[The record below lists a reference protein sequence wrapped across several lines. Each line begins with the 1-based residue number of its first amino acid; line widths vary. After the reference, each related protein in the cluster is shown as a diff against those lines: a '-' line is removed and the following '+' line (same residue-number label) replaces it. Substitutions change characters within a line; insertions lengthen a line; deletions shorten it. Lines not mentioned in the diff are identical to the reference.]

1 MPISSASTAARAGS
15 NEGSAAVR
23 RAGPTRLRA
32 ELARPP
38 RLGAALALRRLR
50 RLAARLHLGA
60 LRGGSRAWRGGSPP
74 PVSPPIL
81 APGGPLPP
89 PPREAPEFP
98 GCGPFLAP
106 PFAPPPP
113 S

>member
-38 RLGAALALRRLR
+38 RLGAAPALRRLR

-60 LRGGSRAWRGGSPP
+60 LCGRSRARRGGFSPP
-74 PVSPPIL
+74 LFPPTFM
-81 APGGPLPP
+81 AGGPPP
-89 PPREAPEFP
+89 TAPAGNRTYP
-98 GCGPFLAP
+98 LVRP
-106 PFAPPPP
+106 
-113 S
+113 